1 MGNLMIYVE
10 MVRPS
15 DVKNILRLVF
25 PLVFKVALLFAE
37 VRSGQYKYRVRLA
50 QIVSEVQPTIP
61 HISVWG
67 ANNQYY

>member
-1 MGNLMIYVE
+1 MGNLTIYVE

-37 VRSGQYKYRVRLA
+37 VRPG
-50 QIVSEVQPTIP
+50 
-61 HISVWG
+61 
-67 ANNQYY
+67 

>member
-25 PLVFKVALLFAE
+25 PLVFKVALLFTE
-37 VRSGQYKYRVRLA
+37 VRCFSSFPQDSWHSFTSFIR
-50 QIVSEVQPTIP
+50 
-61 HISVWG
+61 
-67 ANNQYY
+67 